1 MKINVGAMMVYE
13 DFKKWENN
21 LPRGVYL
28 DLITRKYGYVFAI
41 HNDDYLTG
49 KLLPEE
55 PLTAEERKNAETFVE
70 ENKNIRVHQIPNSNG
85 VYIFELRESVQHEA
99 VIIAIQRLVGK
110 IQFEKEWVEKELGFI
125 RFGKRDKR

>member
-1 MKINVGAMMVYE
+1 M
-13 DFKKWENN
+13 
-21 LPRGVYL
+21 
-28 DLITRKYGYVFAI
+28 
-41 HNDDYLTG
+41 HNDDYLTD

-55 PLTAEERKNAETFVE
+55 PLTAEERKSAEAFVE

-125 RFGKRDKR
+125 HFGKRGE